1 MYKDI
6 VHKFTLLR
14 DQVNLLT
21 LHIKRSD
28 TYYQKD
34 IIAFHEEAKC
44 LDSEI
49 DKLREELLDI
59 NRKFLE
65 YMYENEGSSLTENL

>member
-14 DQVNLLT
+14 DQVNLLK

-34 IIAFHEEAKC
+34 IVAFYKEAKR
-44 LDSEI
+44 LDNEVN
-49 DKLREELLDI
+49 KLREELLNI